1 MTDSLI
7 LTGEAQYST
16 KSPAAQLSMTL
27 DQELSLSGIEIV
39 GLVLG
44 AVPLFISVA
53 EHYRGALQFIIRAI
67 HQKQFIKQYK
77 DELELQRTLLC
88 LYVKAVVG
96 RTDLPPEAQAELI
109 DHPDGNA
116 WRRPNVVKELRNE
129 LKDAYQPFIALL
141 VMICTTLAKQ
151 ILTDDATVDNSTK
164 DELVNKLEKLCLDA
178 AQQDAS
184 GQQDVWKRIKSYN
197 VSLEKLGS
205 TANHVKPYE
214 RKQQVRRAH
223 TTFQLRGD
231 SEKLYK
237 VICRACN
244 CQPLKQRNVGLG
256 LAVHDH
262 DNASTEDLCFQ
273 LLLFGPDDK
282 VCKVSIKMMKRRSQ
296 QNHQRRSAQSS
307 ITPPVQDPVLS
318 LWEVMSNFKLNDRKW
333 WLQREK
339 AILAVILSYSLL
351 QLHESSWW
359 QTLWNSEG
367 ISFHGVGSSNLAAG
381 RSPDQRIRLRR
392 PFARSVITEAD
403 VSGGPGAAPRRN
415 AHLHALGIIL
425 LEIYLDR
432 PIKDDVD
439 AVGGTDYR
447 AVAQDLLEKHSDDM
461 DMTPEYLR
469 GIRFCLCPHPNPYS
483 GSFSFVDKGFREI
496 FYTEV
501 ISLLEDNL
509 MSRFEVNDTIWQN
522 RED

>member
-1 MTDSLI
+1 ML
-7 LTGEAQYST
+7 
-16 KSPAAQLSMTL
+16 
-27 DQELSLSGIEIV
+27 
-39 GLVLG
+39 
-44 AVPLFISVA
+44 
-53 EHYRGALQFIIRAI
+53 
-67 HQKQFIKQYK
+67 
-77 DELELQRTLLC
+77 
-88 LYVKAVVG
+88 
-96 RTDLPPEAQAELI
+96 AEL
-109 DHPDGNA
+109 
-116 WRRPNVVKELRNE
+116 
-129 LKDAYQPFIALL
+129 
-141 VMICTTLAKQ
+141 
-151 ILTDDATVDNSTK
+151 
-164 DELVNKLEKLCLDA
+164 
-178 AQQDAS
+178 
-184 GQQDVWKRIKSYN
+184 KSYN

-282 VCKVSIKMMKRRSQ
+282 VCKVSIKMMKASEPAEPPAKKVRIALPKSHVMSEPCDKVQRLHDICKETQLAQ
-296 QNHQRRSAQSS
+296 QSKAPLQLVIDEKGDLYTISSAQSS

-367 ISFHGVGSSNLAAG
+367 ISFHGVGSSNLTAG